1 MYRDDLAAT
10 HARVEQLQR
19 ELTAASS
26 QGAED
31 KQRIAALTAQLTQ
44 MQQTL
49 HRLQV
54 SPATPGYMMT
64 RPSRATTVLTLGI
77 LSLVLCSALGP
88 IAWSMG
94 SEEIRRI
101 DAGMTMPDG
110 RGYASAGRICG
121 MIATGLL
128 VVTGF
133 MLIVGFALAAGS
145 R

>member
-19 ELTAASS
+19 ELIAASS

-31 KQRIAALTAQLTQ
+31 QQRIAALTAQLTQ

-54 SPATPGYMMT
+54 SPAAPGYMMT
-64 RPSRATTVLTLGI
+64 RTSRATTVLTLGI

-94 SEEIRRI
+94 NEEIRRI
-101 DAGMTMPDG
+101 DAWMTMPDG

-121 MIATGLL
+121 MIASGLL
-128 VVTGF
+128 VLTGF
-133 MLIVGFALAAGS
+133 MVIVGFALAAGS

>member
-19 ELTAASS
+19 ELMAASS

-31 KQRIAALTAQLTQ
+31 KQRIAALTAQLAQ
-44 MQQTL
+44 MQETL
-49 HRLQV
+49 HRMQI
-54 SPATPGYMMT
+54 SPPPPGYMMT
-64 RPSRATTVLTLGI
+64 RASRATTVLTLGI

-94 SEEIRRI
+94 NEEIRRI

-128 VVTGF
+128 VLTGF
-133 MLIVGFALAAGS
+133 MVLVGFALAAGS
-145 R
+145 H

>member
-26 QGAED
+26 QGAQD
-31 KQRIAALTAQLTQ
+31 QQRIAALTAQLAQLQQALARMQHAHPIPGFVMTQ
-44 MQQTL
+44 A
-49 HRLQV
+49 
-54 SPATPGYMMT
+54 P
-64 RPSRATTVLTLGI
+64 RATTVLTLGI